1 MHTDKYKHKPLFSRH
16 HHRHRVQGQNPQR
29 NKRRSMERPA
39 KPSPDGM
46 FLPPL
51 SSSGI
56 GRDSSG
62 KKPQRVR
69 KRACQEDTS
78 THPIDPS
85 GITGFA
91 LNSSGRF
98 AKNEPNKNPDRD
110 CDEEH
115 KSQWKAPPDL
125 GDDPGL
131 IQHLRRDI
139 IEDSPNI
146 GWKDVVGLEDAKQLL
161 KEAIVMPRLYPQL
174 FSGVR
179 APWQSCLLYGLPGTG
194 ALFFASVA
202 LSQMHR
208 TDSSFTG
215 KTLLAKA
222 VATQSKATFF
232 NVSASSIV
240 SKYRGESEKLIRTLF
255 SLARHRDG

>member
-1 MHTDKYKHKPLFSRH
+1 MHTDKYKQKPSFSRH
-16 HHRHRVQGQNPQR
+16 RRRVQGQNPQR
-29 NKRRSMERPA
+29 TKRRSIERPA

-69 KRACQEDTS
+69 KRTCQEDTS

-91 LNSSGRF
+91 LNSSE
-98 AKNEPNKNPDRD
+98 NEPNKNPDRD

-139 IEDSPNI
+139 IEDSPSI

-174 FSGVR
+174 FSGIR

-194 ALFFASVA
+194 ASFSSRRLFCPRCAGLTVP
-202 LSQMHR
+202 SQAR
-208 TDSSFTG
+208 RSWRRRSRRRARPRSSMCLPPQLF
-215 KTLLAKA
+215 
-222 VATQSKATFF
+222 QSTA
-232 NVSASSIV
+232 
-240 SKYRGESEKLIRTLF
+240 ESQRN
-255 SLARHRDG
+255 